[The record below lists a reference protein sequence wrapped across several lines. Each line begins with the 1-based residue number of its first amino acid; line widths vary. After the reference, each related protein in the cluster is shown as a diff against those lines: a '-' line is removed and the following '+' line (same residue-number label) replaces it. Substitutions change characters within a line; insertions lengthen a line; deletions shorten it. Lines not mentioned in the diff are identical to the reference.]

1 MTLHGI
7 QLVMWTVRTSF
18 HSPWAFNHFCILGFP
33 VRGSWFWFMMGSFP
47 MFLGHFLRIY
57 LSSACCKLVFH
68 WLHYICF
75 LKKFLIILYEVD
87 ILFSLYKV
95 VTWSL
100 VAVSLDA
107 GTGSFHN
114 WSGGSWI
121 LSAVQGVHADIHMH
135 HNRGEVPGA
144 CWSKAP

>member
-1 MTLHGI
+1 M
-7 QLVMWTVRTSF
+7 RASF
-18 HSPWAFNHFCILGFP
+18 HSSWTLNHFCILGFP
-33 VRGSWFWFMMGSFP
+33 VRGSWFWFMMGSFS

-57 LSSACCKLVFH
+57 QSSACCKLVFH
-68 WLHYICF
+68 WLRYICF
-75 LKKFLIILYEVD
+75 FNFLPFFVKSTFYLV
-87 ILFSLYKV
+87 LYKV

-107 GTGSFHN
+107 GAGSFHN